1 MEKVIK
7 DVIYQLNEI
16 DFILKTND
24 LENELAIRE
33 RPNGFLKI
41 YYKIAIDNLKETKEI
56 FFKIRK
62 ELEK

>member
-41 YYKIAIDNLKETKEI
+41 YYKKAIDNLKETKEI